1 MRQRMWRSILA
12 LSIGAVI
19 SATASAQAPAAQA
32 PAAPAAQAAPATAAP
47 VVAVSTSGCSGCGKA
62 ASSCD
67 SCGKGSKHG
76 AGLFRIGEGCAS
88 TAGCSSC
95 KQERTFLW
103 GSCHQFFNA
112 GNDCGNGKLH
122 GPRAPWAPCTYGSY
136 HHR

>member
-19 SATASAQAPAAQA
+19 SASASAQAPAAQA
-32 PAAPAAQAAPATAAP
+32 PAPTPAPAAQAAPI
-47 VVAVSTSGCSGCGKA
+47 VAVSTSGGCNSCGTSGKA
-62 ASSCD
+62 
-67 SCGKGSKHG
+67 SKHHG

-112 GNDCGNGKLH
+112 GNDCGHGHGGHNH
-122 GPRAPWAPCTYGSY
+122 GPRAIQPSCVYGTYLF
-136 HHR
+136 R